1 MSSNMYVYFFIKE
14 SLKIL
19 NITFKIFLE
28 VFTLCRIFPKYITSL
43 RMNLA
48 LKSCREADNTSSS
61 ESRII
66 YSL

>member
-28 VFTLCRIFPKYITSL
+28 VFTLCRIFAKYITSL

-48 LKSCREADNTSSS
+48 LKSCRAADNTSSS